1 MNFNPVAG
9 ERKAQR
15 LFPKGDYEFLILE
28 AEEKQSA
35 AGNLMIALSIEVSD
49 ARGNKTTVKDY
60 LVAKR
65 AAKIRRAAYACG
77 LGDRFNTGSMRD
89 SDFIERR
96 GRLRLGIEKD
106 KTGEYPD
113 KNIVV
118 DYLAATAKKSLPAPK
133 LLEAPRLDEILAR
146 YGK

>member
-1 MNFNPVAG
+1 MNFDPVAG
-9 ERKAQR
+9 ERKAQK
-15 LFPKGDYEFLILE
+15 LFPKGDYEFVVTE

-35 AGNLMIALSIEVSD
+35 AGNLMIALSIEVAD

-65 AAKIRRAAYACG
+65 AAKIRRAAQACG

-89 SDFIERR
+89 SEFIERR

-106 KTGEYPD
+106 KSGEYPD

-118 DYLAATAKKSLPAPK
+118 DYIPLAAKKCLPAPK
-133 LLEAPRLDEILAR
+133 LLEAPRLDDILAR